1 MKKSKDPVKID
12 DLKGKRRRQRM
23 RVEKIRDSCRHGEI
37 RVKRAL
43 ILAKLSFGA
52 FASLG
57 HAVSF

>member
-1 MKKSKDPVKID
+1 MKKSKDQVKID
-12 DLKGKRRRQRM
+12 DLKGKRRQRM

-37 RVKRAL
+37 GVKRAL

-52 FASLG
+52 SASLG